1 MKILAQRPILKLI
14 SVNFLKFAFFTYLG
28 DKTVEEYSRERKGCL
43 KGISIRWRKSSL
55 CSV

>member
-1 MKILAQRPILKLI
+1 MKILAKRPILKLI